1 VCALNAVEKSAPT
14 CSAAAAAAAAANE
27 TLLMFQPVIVT
38 EANDHHITCELVF
51 TEQTSW

>member
-1 VCALNAVEKSAPT
+1 MCALNAVEKSAPT
-14 CSAAAAAAAAANE
+14 CSAAAAAAANE